1 MALPVS
7 LRALQAFE
15 AAARTGSFVEAAAE
29 LGISAA
35 AVSQLIRGL
44 EAQVDKRLFER
55 VRRGVQLTEAGR
67 DAAPRLT
74 AAFHEIQETAS
85 QLTRKRPSAR
95 LTISVP
101 SSVATAWL
109 PDRLP
114 HFLQAHP
121 GVNITLREDI
131 DPVDFLAD
139 RIDLRLS
146 YGPFETAAAM
156 TTQLPPD
163 HAIAVCTPDYMR
175 KISGD
180 FALAQ
185 LIATDWG
192 AMASRF
198 PDWKTFLGQS
208 GLTATGRAHTVASS
222 HAALAMARAGVGV
235 ALVQHLFA
243 SASLRSGALAQVTQT
258 RLALP
263 HPYCV
268 SVRKT
273 AQSNPL
279 VQAFADWLISELKQ
293 AMSPAFGRNP

>member
-1 MALPVS
+1 MPLPVS

-44 EAQVDKRLFER
+44 EAQVGKRLFER

-74 AAFHEIQETAS
+74 TAFQEIGETAAL
-85 QLTRKRPSAR
+85 LTRIRPAAR
-95 LTISVP
+95 LTVSVP
-101 SSVATAWL
+101 ASVATAWL
-109 PDRLP
+109 PNRLP
-114 HFLQAHP
+114 GFLKAHP
-121 GVNITLREDI
+121 GVNITLREDL
-131 DPVDFLAD
+131 DPVDFQGD

-146 YGPFETAAAM
+146 YGPFETAAA
-156 TTQLPPD
+156 TTTPLPPD
-163 HAIAVCTPDYMR
+163 HAIAVCTPDYLR
-175 KISGD
+175 QIGGD
-180 FALAQ
+180 LAQAQ

-198 PDWKTFLGQS
+198 PDWDAFLTQA
-208 GLTATGRAHTVASS
+208 GLTAAGRAHTVASS
-222 HAALAMARAGVGV
+222 HAALSMARAGVGV

-243 SASLRSGALAQVTQT
+243 YDSLRSGALAQVTRTQLT
-258 RLALP
+258 LP
-263 HPYCV
+263 QPYCV

-273 AQSNPL
+273 VQSSPL
-279 VQAFADWLISELKQ
+279 VQAFSDWLIAELKR
-293 AMSPAFGRNP
+293 AMHPPPRDDT